1 MGNLLPINQVRMT
14 MRLWAKLLIC
24 SAVVSM
30 SACSGAQEDKSGLSH
45 TTKKAAAPMVNGP
58 VTLGEVYATIDR
70 LEQGVRRVVLA
81 STQAPNERSAS
92 PDRPATRAE
101 ILGEFWRL
109 FQLAKPYFKF
119 TPRPVNFEAKN
130 LSTPASDPLRK
141 PLETLI
147 RYGFVGK
154 VSPIAT
160 NTASDMSL
168 EDYADALGFFMS
180 RLGDITH
187 TPSSKWSPYMFN
199 HRDG

>member
-1 MGNLLPINQVRMT
+1 
-14 MRLWAKLLIC
+14 MRLWAKLFIC

-45 TTKKAAAPMVNGP
+45 TTKKPAAAVDHGP

-81 STQAPNERSAS
+81 STQASNGRTAN

-109 FQLAKPYFKF
+109 FQMAKPYFKF
-119 TPRPVNFEAKN
+119 TPRPVAFEAKN

-154 VSPIAT
+154 VSPVAT
-160 NTASDMSL
+160 NATPTMSL
-168 EDYADALGFFMS
+168 EDYADALGFFMA

-187 TPSSKWSPYMFN
+187 TPSSKWSPFMFN